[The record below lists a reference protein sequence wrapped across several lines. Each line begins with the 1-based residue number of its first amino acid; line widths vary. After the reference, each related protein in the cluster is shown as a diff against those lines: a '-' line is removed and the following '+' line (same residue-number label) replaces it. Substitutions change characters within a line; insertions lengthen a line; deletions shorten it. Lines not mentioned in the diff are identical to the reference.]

1 MNATS
6 YNGAYLASCLRH
18 FAQIQQRWHSD
29 TLGMLDKITKT
40 NVNIKDARYC
50 IHITEIKTAIDIIDN
65 QIVELIDSR
74 SKYVK
79 EETF

>member
-1 MNATS
+1 MDATS
-6 YNGAYLASCLRH
+6 YNGACLASCLRH

-29 TLGMLDKITKT
+29 TLKIDEITKT

-50 IHITEIKTAIDIIDN
+50 INMTEIRTAIDIIDN
-65 QIVELIDSR
+65 QIIELIGSR

-79 EETF
+79 DEIF

>member
-6 YNGAYLASCLRH
+6 YNGECLASCLRH
-18 FAQIQQRWHSD
+18 FAQIQQHGHSD
-29 TLGMLDKITKT
+29 TLGMLDEITKT
-40 NVNIKDARYC
+40 NVNIKDAKYC
-50 IHITEIKTAIDIIDN
+50 INMTEIRTAIDIIDD

-79 EETF
+79 